1 MTRSQVAGN
10 NTNSKLRRIMKKIFF
25 PMIAA
30 LLVAGC
36 AKENPMEPQESQN
49 VVTVLTADMSAT
61 KTVLQDDQKV
71 LWTNGD
77 KINVNG
83 VESNALELDAPS
95 ASASFTL
102 SGVLSNPYK
111 AVYPASIYKDA
122 QTVTLP
128 AVQTYVEGS
137 FGSDA
142 APMAAYQAEGN
153 NLNFK
158 HLCAVLKLNIA
169 KGEDADKIAYVE
181 FCGKNNEKVSGDF
194 SINYEDATITAVGTA
209 TEDEKTILINVA
221 TIIPEEGNLAVYVVV
236 PAIEFANGYT
246 VRVVDA
252 EGHYMEISKKSAQ
265 TLKAGTVY
273 DMPEF
278 AFIPTGTIIN
288 ADVEIKSAEELI
300 AFATKYN
307 AGEYEP
313 TVSAMLMNDIVF
325 DETTSAAFNATGGIG
340 AGDAGSFQGTFYGN
354 NKTIKGLKATLSVFY
369 KLTENG
375 LIKDL
380 TLDETTSFE
389 FTPTNEMVANGNLE
403 IAAIALTS
411 AGQNNEIN
419 NVKVASNIN
428 ILPCAVNLGSNSY
441 SLNVGAIIGRIYYG
455 KIIDCNY
462 SGVISIPKTAQ
473 IGSQKKASYVNCGG
487 LCGHVTNAHG
497 IIQSSV
503 FSGTLNFSGDLYGN
517 SHTVRIGGIVGRFG
531 HNTTYNALNGTEN
544 KNIIN
549 NGTII
554 VDQADNGANNH
565 TYYIGGIV
573 GESVNNIH
581 NVVNNGKVEVKTTG
595 GKVSNVKLGGIV
607 GNLATK
613 MTVNNCDNK
622 GEVYC
627 NIATS
632 LCAYDAIMAY
642 TTYEEGKGYEDVVKN
657 CTNTGNVHAN

>member
-1 MTRSQVAGN
+1 
-10 NTNSKLRRIMKKIFF
+10 MKKIFF
-25 PMIAA
+25 AMMAT

-36 AKENPMEPQESQN
+36 AKENLVEPMGSQN
-49 VVTVLTADMSAT
+49 GVTILTAGTPST
-61 KTVLQDDQKV
+61 KTVLQNDQKV
-71 LWTNGD
+71 LWTDGD
-77 KINVNG
+77 VINVNG
-83 VESNALELDAPS
+83 VESEALVLDTP
-95 ASASFTL
+95 ASTATFTIPGIL
-102 SGVLSNPYK
+102 NNPFK
-111 AVYPASIYKDA
+111 AVFPASIYKDA

-128 AVQTYVEGS
+128 AVQAYAEGS
-137 FGSDA
+137 FGPNVS
-142 APMAAYQAEGN
+142 PMAAYQANGN
-153 NLNFK
+153 NLSFR

-169 KGEDADKIAYVE
+169 KGEDADEIMYVE
-181 FCGKNNEKVSGDF
+181 FYGKNNEQVCGDF
-194 SINYEDATITAVGTA
+194 SIDFENATLAGVSTKASDKKVRCNIYEEISSTG
-209 TEDEKTILINVA
+209 LS
-221 TIIPEEGNLAVYVVV
+221 VYVAV
-236 PAIEFANGYT
+236 PAVEYQNGYT
-246 VRVVDA
+246 VKVVDTK
-252 EGHYMEISKKSAQ
+252 GHFMEISKQSGE
-265 TLKAGTVY
+265 TLFAGKLY
-273 DMPEF
+273 DMP
-278 AFIPTGTIIN
+278 AFTFVPTGTEFNVGITS
-288 ADVEIKSAEELI
+288 AAEFVE
-300 AFATKYN
+300 FAQKYN
-307 AGEYEP
+307 NGEHDKD
-313 TVSAMLMNDIVF
+313 VKVALVNDIVF

-340 AGDAGSFQGTFYGN
+340 AGEAGSFQGTFYGN
-354 NKTIKGLKATLSVFY
+354 NKTVKGLKATLSVFY

-375 LIKDL
+375 VIKDL

-411 AGQNNEIN
+411 AGENNEIN

-497 IIQSSV
+497 IIKSSV

-549 NGTII
+549 NGTVI

-642 TTYEEGKGYEDVVKN
+642 TTYEDGKGYADVVKN
-657 CTNTGNVHAN
+657 CTDTGNVHAN

>member
-1 MTRSQVAGN
+1 
-10 NTNSKLRRIMKKIFF
+10 
-25 PMIAA
+25 MIAA

-49 VVTVLTADMSAT
+49 GVTVLTADMSAT
-61 KTVLQDDQKV
+61 KTVLQNDQKV

-83 VESNALELDAPS
+83 VESNALELNAPS

-128 AVQTYVEGS
+128 AVQTYAEGS

-142 APMAAYQAEGN
+142 APMAAYQTEGN

-169 KGEDADKIAYVE
+169 KGEDVDEIAYVE

-194 SINYEDATITAVGTA
+194 TLNYEDATITAVGTA
-209 TEDEKTILINVA
+209 TEDEKTIQVNVA

-278 AFIPTGTIIN
+278 AFVPTGTIIN

-340 AGDAGSFQGTFYGN
+340 AGDAGSFKGAFYGN

-389 FTPTNEMVANGNLE
+389 FTLSKDNIANTNIEV
-403 IAAIALTS
+403 AAIVLTS
-411 AGQNNEIN
+411 SGANNEVN
-419 NVKVASNIN
+419 NVNVKSDIN
-428 ILPCAVNLGSNSY
+428 ILASNVYPGGSF
-441 SLNVGAIIGRIYYG
+441 SLNVGSIIGRAYYG
-455 KIIDCNY
+455 KIINCTY
-462 SGVISIPKTAQ
+462 SGKMTIPETVV
-473 IGSQKKASYVNCGG
+473 IGSTSNACYINCGG
-487 LCGHVTNAHG
+487 LCGHVTNAQG

-503 FSGTLNFSGDLYGN
+503 FSGTINFATRMYG
-517 SHTVRIGGIVGRFG
+517 SKAHEVRLGGIVGRFG
-531 HNTTYNALNGTEN
+531 HNTTYNALNGTET

-554 VDQADNGANNH
+554 VDQKANGAANNK
-565 TYYIGGIV
+565 YYIGGIAGV
-573 GESVNNIH
+573 SQNNIH
-581 NVVNNGKVEVKTTG
+581 NVVNNGYLEVKSTG
-595 GKVSNVKLGGIV
+595 GKVSQVKLGGIV
-607 GNLATK
+607 GNLATN

-627 NIATS
+627 NISTS
-632 LCAYDAIMAY
+632 LCVYDAFMAY
-642 TTYEEGKGYEDVVKN
+642 TTYADGKGYNDVVNN
-657 CTNTGNVHAN
+657 CTNTGYVHAN

>member
-1 MTRSQVAGN
+1 
-10 NTNSKLRRIMKKIFF
+10 MKKIFF
-25 PMIAA
+25 AMLTT

-36 AKENPMEPQESQN
+36 AKETLVEEPMGPQN
-49 VVTVLTADMSAT
+49 GVTILTAGTPST
-61 KTVLQDDQKV
+61 KTVLQNDRKV
-71 LWTNGD
+71 LWTDGD
-77 KINVNG
+77 VINVNG
-83 VESNALELDAPS
+83 VESEALVLDAPS
-95 ASASFTL
+95 ATATFTIP
-102 SGVLSNPYK
+102 GVLNNPYK
-111 AVYPASIYKDA
+111 AVFPASIYKDD

-128 AVQTYVEGS
+128 AVQTYAEGS
-137 FGSDA
+137 FGSAA
-142 APMAAYQAEGN
+142 APMAAYQTEGN
-153 NLNFK
+153 NLKFK

-169 KGEDADKIAYVE
+169 KGEDADEIAYIE
-181 FCGKNNEKVSGDF
+181 FLGKNSEKLSGDF
-194 SINYEDATITAVGTA
+194 SINYEEATLVQEGVAGD
-209 TEDEKTILINVA
+209 DEQMIKVDVKCA
-221 TIIPEEGNLAVYVVV
+221 IPADGNLSVYVVV

-252 EGHYMEISKKSAQ
+252 EGHYMEISKKSGQ
-265 TLKAGTVY
+265 TLVAGKLY

-278 AFIPTGTIIN
+278 AFVPTGTIIN

-389 FTPTNEMVANGNLE
+389 FTLSKDNIANTNLE
-403 IAAIALTS
+403 VAAIALTS
-411 AGQNNEIN
+411 SGANNEVN
-419 NVKVASNIN
+419 NVNVMSDIN
-428 ILPCAVNLGSNSY
+428 ILASNVYPGGSF
-441 SLNVGAIIGRIYYG
+441 SLNVGSIIGRAYYG
-455 KIIDCNY
+455 KIINCTY
-462 SGVISIPKTAQ
+462 SGEINIPEIVV
-473 IGSQKKASYVNCGG
+473 IGSTSNACYVNCGG
-487 LCGHVTNAHG
+487 LCGHVTNAQG

-503 FSGTLNFSGDLYGN
+503 FSGTINFATRMYG
-517 SHTVRIGGIVGRFG
+517 SKAHEVRLGGIVGRFG
-531 HNTTYNALNGTEN
+531 HSTSYNALNGTES

-554 VDQADNGANNH
+554 VDQKANGANGNK
-565 TYYIGGIV
+565 YYIGGIV
-573 GESVNNIH
+573 GVSQNNIH
-581 NVVNNGKVEVKTTG
+581 NVVNKGYIEVKSSG
-595 GKVSNVKLGGIV
+595 GKVSQVKLGGIV

-613 MTVNNCDNK
+613 MTVNNCDNE

-627 NIATS
+627 NISTS
-632 LCAYDAIMAY
+632 LCVYDAFMAY
-642 TTYEEGKGYEDVVKN
+642 TTYEEGKGYNDVVKN